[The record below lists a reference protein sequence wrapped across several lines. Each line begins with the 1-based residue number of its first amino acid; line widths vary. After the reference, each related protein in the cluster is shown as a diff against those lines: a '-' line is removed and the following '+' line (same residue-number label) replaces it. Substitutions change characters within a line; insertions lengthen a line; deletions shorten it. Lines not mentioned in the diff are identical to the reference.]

1 MVEIAYRYVGIVRYY
16 LLDKIGENIPGR
28 SRDADMVVFLHRPE
42 YYGLK
47 MSEDGLI
54 DYTNRAEVIISKHRK
69 GATGIILME
78 FAGAYTRFDNL
89 EDTSIGNR
97 PPTAGGE
104 IRGSSAN
111 GDYNGMPFPPP
122 NPDYN
127 PFNV

>member
-1 MVEIAYRYVGIVRYY
+1 
-16 LLDKIGENIPGR
+16 
-28 SRDADMVVFLHRPE
+28 MVVFLHRPV

-47 MSEDGLI
+47 RSEDGMI
-54 DYTNRAEVIISKHRK
+54 DYCNKAEVIISKHRK

-78 FAGAYTRFDNL
+78 FEGAYTRFDNL

-97 PPTAGGE
+97 PPTDGE
-104 IRGSSAN
+104 IRGSAAN
-111 GDYNGMPFPPP
+111 GLPFPPP